1 MKRFVL
7 TLIALGA
14 LATASP
20 ALAQDTL
27 QGMGRIH
34 GYTGVAFDTR
44 QARYDILVD
53 ASRPDDLAARRYH
66 SLQAAIAAA
75 PAGKR

>member
-44 QARYDILVD
+44 
-53 ASRPDDLAARRYH
+53 PARRPGH
-66 SLQAAIAAA
+66 GRS
-75 PAGKR
+75 PP